1 MKKVT
6 KLFMNIKAKQDWLAY
21 QKGWKLIHT
30 NGVRYTFVESS
41 SEYNYEYM
49 YFDKSKKELDDIRN
63 YIIDSDIEFVCNSS
77 SWALFRKDTS
87 KGKIQIYTDNYI
99 KYMILMKKY
108 NSYLALGSCYLCL
121 GSSHIAIASTI
132 NSLLGLSSALFYL
145 CSSIFFITSYYFKKY
160 ALYYDDGSYADRKKK
175 GK

>member
-6 KLFMNIKAKQDWLAY
+6 KLFMNIKAEQDWLAY

-49 YFDKSKKELDDIRN
+49 YFDKSKKELDDIRIYN
-63 YIIDSDIEFVCNSS
+63 IDSDIEFVCNSS

-87 KGKIQIYTDNYI
+87 KGKIQVYTDNYI
-99 KYMILMKKY
+99 KYMILIKKY
-108 NSYLALGSCYLCL
+108 NLYLALGSCYLCL
-121 GSSHIAIASTI
+121 GSALTI
-132 NSLLGLSSALFYL
+132 NGLLRLSFYL